1 MIQASLELYLDG
13 QWKEFHLYNQ
23 LVFDERK
30 DGQLASGMCYIRTKE
45 KVRFKPMRKARLNLI
60 EDDVVKKQYYYF
72 AYFKSQKTDLEYW
85 MHEVTLIDPAKRVQG
100 EMINGLRVVQNESNS
115 ISLYRTFQRLCD
127 TTPLRLTTQE
137 NVYNPTTDSEIVTL
151 MQKIRSPEYAWSCRT
166 LFWECLKEI
175 GMDMGGYFPT
185 VSFGE
190 NGKYVISFIPTEN
203 IVKTVTDFP
212 YFSYAEGEDINQV
225 CSEIDTDISN
235 VIATN
240 QGTASVVFPSQ
251 NGWITPRTDDV
262 RLTDSNCEIQT
273 PNIIEKPIK
282 ILIQTNGI
290 TVNSDDPIDLGKLLG
305 ISELDITNYIPEYKK
320 YQALN
325 DEGLNYR
332 LYMTDLC
339 RNNACYWIENSNKI
353 KIVSDSYY
361 CGIAFGKKPAIYI
374 AITSAVYAKYG
385 VGGNRAFI
393 NVNGKEIAFTGPFST
408 SVTKNSPCNFKFRV
422 EYVARDT
429 STKLR
434 TVKQEKCSYEYVQ
447 PFNQRAEIVDA
458 PALGNEMDKT
468 VNQMGVPYIKA
479 AWRYKS
485 LSDILPI
492 GTAFVKDSETYILTV
507 NECELTSHDN
517 ILVTHTFSKNW
528 SMISSYLKQNKQY
541 RNTKI
546 PTDILSSNLHYQDYF
561 VISDKEEEGEVGL
574 LSLYGG
580 ISYASSVFGD
590 RVTDQ
595 TEVNNFAIYR
605 TNGGLGTGAVIS
617 ANSFAIKKSLVF
629 AAQLQNNMTAGKQV
643 DPDNEY
649 YCKEVLYAGNNG
661 IIIEGL
667 MEFGIGLNNINA
679 YSLPFSDKGT
689 GENIIKNP
697 IVSREFRIEKSSA
710 MQISMTYQ
718 VHFVSDMHD
727 IIIGGLLAEN
737 NPLIRDVD
745 KDFKYQLWGLKRPLP
760 KTAII
765 VDSTFGQKV
774 ADINSANKV
783 NFWRV
788 SMGEKTSANIVKN
801 RNFNIRLLSGIL
813 RGDYIGWAITDENG
827 TLYLARNSSPN
838 VEQTLFFN
846 HLHKYHEQD

>member
-23 LVFDERK
+23 LVFDDRK
-30 DGQLASGMCYIRTKE
+30 DGQLASGMCYIRTEE

-166 LFWECLKEI
+166 LLWECLKEI

-212 YFSYAEGEDINQV
+212 YFSYAEGEDITQV

-273 PNIIEKPIK
+273 PNIIEKPIRIYINQNTIALGNDGK
-282 ILIQTNGI
+282 TLFDFTGEEILEVT
-290 TVNSDDPIDLGKLLG
+290 
-305 ISELDITNYIPEYKK
+305 EYFPEYKK
-320 YQALN
+320 YQALEIVKDSKYN
-325 DEGLNYR
+325 KFNTN
-332 LYMTDLC
+332 LY
-339 RNNACYWIENSNKI
+339 RNNACYWTENGQKI
-353 KIVSDSYY
+353 TIVSEKFPS
-361 CGIAFGKKPAIYI
+361 GWGVGFARI
-374 AITSAVYAKYG
+374 AIFSAIASSIYKTYAPCG
-385 VGGNRAFI
+385 EWFI
-393 NVNGKEIAFTGPFST
+393 TVNGQKVDFGYNLLNTNP
-408 SVTKNSPCNFKFRV
+408 KNLQFRI

-434 TVKQEKCSYEYVQ
+434 TVKQEKCNYEYIQ

-827 TLYLARNSSPN
+827 MLYLARNSNPN

>member
-1 MIQASLELYLDG
+1 
-13 QWKEFHLYNQ
+13 
-23 LVFDERK
+23 
-30 DGQLASGMCYIRTKE
+30 
-45 KVRFKPMRKARLNLI
+45 MRKARLNLI

-166 LFWECLKEI
+166 LLWECLKEI

-339 RNNACYWIENSNKI
+339 R
-353 KIVSDSYY
+353 
-361 CGIAFGKKPAIYI
+361 I
-374 AITSAVYAKYG
+374 AIANSLQNTPEEDFNRTFYIQVLKTYNGENGYMRVIQTVYDAQ
-385 VGGNRAFI
+385 GNI
-393 NVNGKEIAFTGPFST
+393 YT
-408 SVTKNSPCNFKFRV
+408 
-422 EYVARDT
+422 
-429 STKLR
+429 R
-434 TVKQEKCSYEYVQ
+434 T
-447 PFNQRAEIVDA
+447 I
-458 PALGNEMDKT
+458 DKT
-468 VNQMGVPYIKA
+468 SGTESWGEWK
-479 AWRYKS
+479 K
-485 LSDILPI
+485 I
-492 GTAFVKDSETYILTV
+492 GGTKYDAF
-507 NECELTSHDN
+507 
-517 ILVTHTFSKNW
+517 
-528 SMISSYLKQNKQY
+528 
-541 RNTKI
+541 
-546 PTDILSSNLHYQDYF
+546 
-561 VISDKEEEGEVGL
+561 KEEL
-574 LSLYGG
+574 
-580 ISYASSVFGD
+580 
-590 RVTDQ
+590 
-595 TEVNNFAIYR
+595 
-605 TNGGLGTGAVIS
+605 
-617 ANSFAIKKSLVF
+617 
-629 AAQLQNNMTAGKQV
+629 
-643 DPDNEY
+643 
-649 YCKEVLYAGNNG
+649 
-661 IIIEGL
+661 II
-667 MEFGIGLNNINA
+667 
-679 YSLPFSDKGT
+679 
-689 GENIIKNP
+689 
-697 IVSREFRIEKSSA
+697 
-710 MQISMTYQ
+710 
-718 VHFVSDMHD
+718 
-727 IIIGGLLAEN
+727 
-737 NPLIRDVD
+737 
-745 KDFKYQLWGLKRPLP
+745 
-760 KTAII
+760 
-765 VDSTFGQKV
+765 
-774 ADINSANKV
+774 
-783 NFWRV
+783 
-788 SMGEKTSANIVKN
+788 
-801 RNFNIRLLSGIL
+801 
-813 RGDYIGWAITDENG
+813 
-827 TLYLARNSSPN
+827 
-838 VEQTLFFN
+838 
-846 HLHKYHEQD
+846 